1 MNNPYAVIQTIL
13 VTEKATE
20 MADGLNKYS
29 FKVNPKAR
37 KAEIRQAVESIFDD
51 VKVSSVN
58 IMNQLGKRKRM
69 RSAKYGRRADW
80 KKAIV
85 TLSEGSIDIL

>member
-1 MNNPYAVIQTIL
+1 
-13 VTEKATE
+13 
-20 MADGLNKYS
+20 MADEFNKYS
-29 FKVNPKAR
+29 FKVHPKAR
-37 KAEIRQAVESIFDD
+37 KPEIRRAIESIFDGA
-51 VKVSSVN
+51 KVSSVN

-85 TLSEGSIDIL
+85 TLSEGTIEVF